1 MSGRRGI
8 RTGENEEIDDMMNSI
23 LESLE
28 VIKTKLPNGELKIIQ
43 EKLIQLE
50 SAQDDMKDDLR
61 TIRKQLLDPEDG
73 IVVRVN
79 KNTEFRRK
87 KEQEE
92 RDYAKIIDEHK
103 ELMSWK
109 DTISKLLWLI
119 ATAVVGLVVSAIFSA
134 MK

>member
-1 MSGRRGI
+1 MSGRRGT
-8 RTGENEEIDDMMNSI
+8 RPGENEEVDEMMNSI
-23 LESLE
+23 LDALE

-43 EKLIQLE
+43 EKIIQME

-79 KNTEFRRK
+79 KNTDFRRR

-109 DTISKLLWLI
+109 ETISKLLWII
-119 ATAVVGLVVSAIFSA
+119 ATAVVGLVVSAVMSSI
-134 MK
+134 K